1 MVEKANIDIEARL
14 GGDKAA
20 VAAALN
26 LLETRRPESLEQARA
41 LLEVLSSKAKP
52 RRHVIGIT
60 GPPGAGKSSLISH
73 IIPEYRSRNKS
84 VGIISVD
91 PSSRKSG
98 GALLGDRVRIAY
110 DATDPG
116 VFIRSMAAGSHL
128 GGLAWQTRHC
138 LTVFEAVFDIILV
151 ETVGVGQSETEI
163 DQVVDT
169 IVFVVQPGSGDVLQ
183 YLKAGIME
191 IPHVLLI
198 NKGDQKNLAM
208 RAYNDLKTA
217 GTLNPTGESDW
228 NLEIIMASALEG
240 WGQEELVATMEKHG
254 DFLLENNIEAIRKHN
269 RCQWVYVLF
278 RERFGSWGIETL
290 GGEASVFDL
299 ISKTDIT
306 NPFRSMDA
314 LAEKLHDT
322 SEGSRMTAP

>member
-1 MVEKANIDIEARL
+1 MAVDNVKIDVEALLRGE
-14 GGDKAA
+14 KAA
-20 VAAALN
+20 VATAIN
-26 LLETRRPESLEQARA
+26 LLETRRPESLEQTRA
-41 LLEVLSSKAKP
+41 LLEVLSRKAKP

-60 GPPGAGKSSLISH
+60 GPPGAGKSTLISH
-73 IIPEYRSRNKS
+73 IIPAYRSRNKR

-110 DATDPG
+110 DTTDPG

-138 LTVFEAVFDIILV
+138 LTVFEAVFDIILI

-183 YLKAGIME
+183 YIKAGIME

-208 RAYNDLKTA
+208 RTYNDLKTA
-217 GTLNPTGESDW
+217 GALNPTGESEW
-228 NLEIIMASALEG
+228 NLEIIVASALEG
-240 WGQEELVATMEKHG
+240 WGQEELVSTMEAHG
-254 DFLLENNIEAIRKHN
+254 NFLRDNNIEAVRKHN
-269 RCQWVYVLF
+269 RCRWVYVLF
-278 RERFGSWGIETL
+278 RERFGSHGVEML
-290 GGEASVFDL
+290 GGESSVLDL

-306 NPFRSMDA
+306 NPFRSMET
-314 LAEKLHDT
+314 LAEKLHDLSAERRWRT
-322 SEGSRMTAP
+322 